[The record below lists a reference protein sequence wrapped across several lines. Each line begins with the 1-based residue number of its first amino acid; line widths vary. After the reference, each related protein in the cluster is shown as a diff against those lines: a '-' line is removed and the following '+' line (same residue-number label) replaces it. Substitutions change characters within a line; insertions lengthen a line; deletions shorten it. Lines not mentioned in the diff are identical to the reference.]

1 MYFSICYVTYRHS
14 SRSAICIQ
22 SDFVKLLPGVG
33 KSVLPNIDCRSAFLS
48 GMEQPLCQG
57 RLPEYGDDQLHRRL
71 SYRTSSLDQKHS
83 HRRFTIFSYSNHVTS
98 SLSAIQ
104 DQCGSGGSGSAAEHV
119 SVEWLPASTTT
130 VVGQQSVLDAF
141 NLRIIR
147 LEQNMAVVMRAGRRR
162 SLRHHPSA
170 RAGD

>member
-1 MYFSICYVTYRHS
+1 CASVTEANSLAASGFRS
-14 SRSAICIQ
+14 SNFRVASARTTLTSRGAETAAVSKTEFCSRNFLMAAIA
-22 SDFVKLLPGVG
+22 SLLSGVG

-83 HRRFTIFSYSNHVTS
+83 HRRFTIFSYSNHITS

-104 DQCGSGGSGSAAEHV
+104 DQCGSGGSGSAA
-119 SVEWLPASTTT
+119 
-130 VVGQQSVLDAF
+130 
-141 NLRIIR
+141 
-147 LEQNMAVVMRAGRRR
+147 
-162 SLRHHPSA
+162 
-170 RAGD
+170 